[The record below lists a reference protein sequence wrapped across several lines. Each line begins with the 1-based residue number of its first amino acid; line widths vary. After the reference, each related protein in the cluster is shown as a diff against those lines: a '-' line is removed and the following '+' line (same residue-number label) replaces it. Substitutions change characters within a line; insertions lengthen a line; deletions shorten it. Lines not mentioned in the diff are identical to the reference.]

1 MERYLLLSMYFNNI
15 NLHLHLPHTMGLFGC
30 TCIP

>member
-15 NLHLHLPHTMGLFGC
+15 NLHLPHTMGLFGC
-30 TCIP
+30 ACIP